1 MPRRHPWGDA
11 QVVAYRLP
19 TAHAEG
25 MLAVYVPSARILFQ
39 SDVVNA
45 TPTPPAAG
53 SAELVKFVKERGIAV
68 DRVAGG
74 HGVVLPWANVE
85 RAAAP

>member
-25 MLAVYVPSARILFQ
+25 MLAVYVPSARIL
-39 SDVVNA
+39 
-45 TPTPPAAG
+45 
-53 SAELVKFVKERGIAV
+53 LVKFVKARGIAV